1 MQSPGLFFA
10 TFVSPALLSLFCTDH
25 RGLPFV
31 IRPLSIHPV
40 QFCVARVALYT
51 YSNIRTF
58 ALLTYHQHGFNG
70 NLACTLTLPPPS
82 LPRFLSIYFQV
93 GVATYESG
101 PSYHDYQKRAIYR
114 PPPRRFE
121 VDVLAPRNLA
131 SPIVSACRYT
141 LFSTTSLSFL
151 GVPILRTTY
160 GELGTMCGFKNYWRT
175 AMDMSREKRHRLQAG
190 RGIKKNGVYIHDRAA
205 SFESL
210 PPGPDPKS
218 VATDIHHHLPKLTK
232 RGTFFGATQATDLP
246 SLIMELREDRAVRDF
261 FGYWRRDHDLVAK
274 RSGSRPKTAPE
285 SIRSGSFIS
294 SFFSTSSVSLSPP
307 HASLPPIS
315 SRSAS
320 LSRRSHTT
328 DSTLSLP
335 YAESMLSDAPNP
347 PSSAPAHL
355 GSTPRD
361 SATSGGDVQLSDG
374 RSRLHL
380 GFIRFVIDTFD
391 TFDTL
396 DTLDVINILDIFA
409 EQSHPARRALSH
421 RVKSSSSPQSETFNV
436 TSDFPLFLSSSSRNL
451 LPSRGPHSPSHV
463 TPGLGTL
470 QEDTVLDSSESNRPP
485 PMHRSRQ
492 IAPVNT
498 ERANRNFV
506 VWPETDE
513 VSSSEGDVH
522 ELLTPVDGTNFNVAV
537 ASSTLSGSEHAW
549 PSSMEIDLPDL
560 TTDSFSQF
568 EASLSSPTA
577 SSSSST
583 LRRSHRRRS
592 LSQPLPVTSSIPTDV
607 GEGDWF
613 DHAEDSIDAYLSG
626 PERLFVKNEVDPIIG
641 HYDEV
646 RAISLSTSP
655 TIRGRLNSRRRRT
668 NSRTPSPWVTASRS
682 RSPPPST
689 HLSRAMSIT
698 SSIAMD
704 DTLVVKAAFGDVIV
718 GLRAQRDMS
727 LVELR
732 QRVLEKFA
740 RTEGLSLRGAF
751 ELSYLPPAVG
761 AGKRRAS
768 AVSLA
773 STMSVD
779 WSSALPLRNE
789 DDWATAIASCGS
801 KITLRVAY
809 PTETP
814 KTYNSARTRMVGNY
828 V

>member
-1 MQSPGLFFA
+1 
-10 TFVSPALLSLFCTDH
+10 
-25 RGLPFV
+25 
-31 IRPLSIHPV
+31 
-40 QFCVARVALYT
+40 
-51 YSNIRTF
+51 
-58 ALLTYHQHGFNG
+58 
-70 NLACTLTLPPPS
+70 
-82 LPRFLSIYFQV
+82 
-93 GVATYESG
+93 
-101 PSYHDYQKRAIYR
+101 
-114 PPPRRFE
+114 
-121 VDVLAPRNLA
+121 
-131 SPIVSACRYT
+131 
-141 LFSTTSLSFL
+141 
-151 GVPILRTTY
+151 
-160 GELGTMCGFKNYWRT
+160 
-175 AMDMSREKRHRLQAG
+175 
-190 RGIKKNGVYIHDRAA
+190 
-205 SFESL
+205 
-210 PPGPDPKS
+210 
-218 VATDIHHHLPKLTK
+218 
-232 RGTFFGATQATDLP
+232 
-246 SLIMELREDRAVRDF
+246 
-261 FGYWRRDHDLVAK
+261 
-274 RSGSRPKTAPE
+274 
-285 SIRSGSFIS
+285 
-294 SFFSTSSVSLSPP
+294 
-307 HASLPPIS
+307 
-315 SRSAS
+315 
-320 LSRRSHTT
+320 
-328 DSTLSLP
+328 
-335 YAESMLSDAPNP
+335 
-347 PSSAPAHL
+347 
-355 GSTPRD
+355 
-361 SATSGGDVQLSDG
+361 
-374 RSRLHL
+374 
-380 GFIRFVIDTFD
+380 
-391 TFDTL
+391 
-396 DTLDVINILDIFA
+396 
-409 EQSHPARRALSH
+409 
-421 RVKSSSSPQSETFNV
+421 
-436 TSDFPLFLSSSSRNL
+436 
-451 LPSRGPHSPSHV
+451 
-463 TPGLGTL
+463 
-470 QEDTVLDSSESNRPP
+470 
-485 PMHRSRQ
+485 MHRSRQ

-537 ASSTLSGSEHAW
+537 ASSTLSDSEHAW

-646 RAISLSTSP
+646 PSDFPLDISDDPRASVSNFSIWQEIPDVDGP
-655 TIRGRLNSRRRRT
+655 THA
-668 NSRTPSPWVTASRS
+668 PHPPWVTASRS